1 MKLTWYKFSR
11 DYQQKS
17 VDPNFFHEYILIKDF
32 VSFKKAL
39 SMEGITWQWYCET
52 QCPNWIIL
60 TDNLNQM

>member
-39 SMEGITWQWYCET
+39 YGGYH
-52 QCPNWIIL
+52 L
-60 TDNLNQM
+60 TMVL

>member
-17 VDPNFFHEYILIKDF
+17 IDPNFFHEYILIKDF

-39 SMEGITWQWYCET
+39 SMEGITW
-52 QCPNWIIL
+52 
-60 TDNLNQM
+60 

>member
-32 VSFKKAL
+32 VSFKKL
-39 SMEGITWQWYCET
+39 SLWRVSLDDGIVK
-52 QCPNWIIL
+52 PNAQIESF
-60 TDNLNQM
+60 